1 MTHRTFT
8 ISKSREQQSIED
20 IFVDFQLTTRKDG
33 NNRMLLMNED
43 DYKLE
48 QPLWFL
54 FENKIYCGFLNSKS
68 YNDNV
73 FLNFIDSNKGEVQ
86 VIYPSINQEF
96 KIITKQYHNR
106 TVKYVSDSCVKLG
119 CYLYLRGFEFEGC
132 YEEDI
137 LKYIEDNPE
146 VLL

>member
-1 MTHRTFT
+1 MNMRTVNVL
-8 ISKSREQQSIED
+8 KSRTQQNIED
-20 IFVDFQLTTRKDG
+20 IFVDFKLTTRQDSK
-33 NNRMLLMNED
+33 NKMLLMNESE
-43 DYKLE
+43 YKLE

-54 FENKIYCGFLNSKS
+54 FENTIYCGFLNSKS
-68 YNDNV
+68 YNDNIY
-73 FLNFIDSNKGEVQ
+73 LDFIDTDKGTVQ
-86 VIYPSINQEF
+86 VMYPSINQEF
-96 KIITKQYHNR
+96 KIITKQYHKK

-119 CYLYLRGFEFEGC
+119 CYLYLRGIKFEGC